1 MSPGVLQI
9 AAWCAAFWLAVGL
22 HARRSGEPL
31 AHARFVAALGVG
43 ALLARAGHG
52 LLWGEPGR
60 MLEPGA
66 EFSILFLPFGVLALA
81 PHAAAFASLPLALA
95 LARLGCLPAGCC
107 RGSAGELLPAFEAT
121 AWVAVHL
128 VLAHGAPERV
138 TERFAFAFG
147 GLRLAQTPWRP
158 PVSALVT
165 PELVAVVWIGVGAVL
180 RSVRL
185 RRASVTKPQRFPHA
199 SPTAGGAS

>member
-1 MSPGVLQI
+1 VTPAVLQI
-9 AAWCAAFWLAVGL
+9 AAWCSAFWLAVGL
-22 HARRSGEPL
+22 HARRSGEPRERV
-31 AHARFVAALGVG
+31 RFVAALGMG

-52 LLWGEPGR
+52 LLWGEPGW
-60 MLEPGA
+60 MLDSGSA
-66 EFSILFLPFGVLALA
+66 FSILFLPFGVVALA

-107 RGSAGELLPAFEAT
+107 RGGAGELLPAFEAT
-121 AWVAVHL
+121 AWVAAHL
-128 VLAHGAPERV
+128 VLARSAPERV
-138 TERFAFAFG
+138 PERFAFAFG

-158 PVSALVT
+158 PVSAVVT
-165 PELVAVVWIGVGAVL
+165 PELVAVVWLGVGALL